1 MAIIGNRKKDEKISF
16 KMLSI
21 MDNLCCHLKSY
32 IGINCHKVTRKIY
45 THTNIIHTQ
54 KQYTCK
60 NFDYKKFS
68 MPKIDTI
75 KTFVAI
81 FGHLL
86 LYRH

>member
-1 MAIIGNRKKDEKISF
+1 MKNQLENVANNGQF
-16 KMLSI
+16 
-21 MDNLCCHLKSY
+21 CCHLKPY
-32 IGINCHKVTRKIY
+32 MGKNCHKVTDMIY
-45 THTNIIHTQ
+45 THANNTHTQ
-54 KQYTCK
+54 KLYARK